1 MDCHAKARNDIIKPL
16 SIKINLTMNIFL
28 LLFTEILYRPIF
40 NLLIVF
46 LSVFGWNLWIAIIL
60 LTIVTR
66 LAMIKQ
72 TSIGNDMQ
80 KGMGDLQP
88 KLQEIQEKYKDDPKK
103 LSAET
108 MKVFKTQGKWPL
120 KWCLMMLIQIPVF
133 IWLFTVIRKI
143 SNNEIPAERLYSFFP
158 FGAKYLDPANINHM
172 FLGMDLLATKNIAL
186 TIIAAVF
193 TYLQMKLT
201 TLAKPATPTIP
212 GANTPDMSKMMWFMN
227 IFMVFM
233 IGSFVY
239 GTQTWIGLY
248 ITTTSIFSV
257 AQYSI
262 QYRALLKA
270 KWLEWRSKG
279 QNIIVK

>member
-1 MDCHAKARNDIIKPL
+1 
-16 SIKINLTMNIFL
+16 MNIFS

-40 NLLIVF
+40 NLMVVF
-46 LSVFGWNLWIAIIL
+46 LAIFWWNLWIAIIL
-60 LTIVTR
+60 LTVITR

-88 KLQEIQEKYKDDPKK
+88 KLQEIQEKYKDDPKQ

-108 MKVFKTQGKWPL
+108 MKVFKTHGKWPL
-120 KWCLMMLIQIPVF
+120 KGCLMMLIQIPVF

-143 SNNEIPAERLYSFFP
+143 SNNQIPAEWLYSFMP

-172 FLGMDLLATKNIAL
+172 FLGIDLLATKNIVL
-186 TIIAAVF
+186 TVVAAVF
-193 TYLQMKLT
+193 TFLQMKLT
-201 TLAKPATPTIP
+201 TIAKPMTPTIP
-212 GANTPDMSKMMWFMN
+212 GANTPDMWKMMWFMN

-239 GTQTWIGLY
+239 GTQAWVGLY
-248 ITTTSIFSV
+248 IATTSIFSV

-262 QYRALLKA
+262 QYRALLKV
-270 KWLEWRSKG
+270 KFLEWKNKG
-279 QNIIVK
+279 QNMIVGK

>member
-1 MDCHAKARNDIIKPL
+1 MEII
-16 SIKINLTMNIFL
+16 
-28 LLFTEILYRPIF
+28 YRPIF
-40 NLLIVF
+40 NIMVIF
-46 LSVFGWNLWIAIIL
+46 LAMFWGNLWVAIIL
-60 LTIVTR
+60 LTVITR

-72 TSIGNDMQ
+72 TSVGNDMQ
-80 KGMGDLQP
+80 KWMGDLQP
-88 KLQEIQEKYKDDPKK
+88 KLQEIQEKYKDDPKQ

-108 MKVFKTQGKWPL
+108 MKVFKTHGKWPL

-143 SNNEIPAERLYSFFP
+143 SSNEIPAEWLYNFMP

-172 FLGMDLLATKNIAL
+172 FLGIDLLATKNIVL
-186 TIIAAVF
+186 TVIAAVF

-201 TLAKPATPTIP
+201 TIAKPQAPSIP
-212 GANTPDMSKMMWFMN
+212 GANVPDMGKMMWFMN

-239 GTQTWIGLY
+239 WTQAWVGIYLA
-248 ITTTSIFSV
+248 TTSIFSV
-257 AQYSI
+257 VQYSI

-270 KWLEWRSKG
+270 KFLEWRSKG
-279 QNIIVK
+279 QNVIIGKK

>member
-1 MDCHAKARNDIIKPL
+1 M
-16 SIKINLTMNIFL
+16 
-28 LLFTEILYRPIF
+28 EVLYRPIF
-40 NLLIVF
+40 NVMVIF
-46 LSVFGWNLWIAIIL
+46 LAIFGGNLGIAIIL
-60 LTIVTR
+60 LTVITR
-66 LAMIKQ
+66 FAMIKQ

-80 KGMGDLQP
+80 KGMWDLQP

-108 MKVFKTQGKWPL
+108 MKVFKTDGKWPL

-133 IWLFTVIRKI
+133 IGLFTVIRKI
-143 SNNEIPAERLYSFFP
+143 SNNQIPTEWLYSFFP

-193 TYLQMKLT
+193 TFFQMKLT
-201 TLAKPATPTIP
+201 TLAKPMTPAIP
-212 GANTPDMSKMMWFMN
+212 GANTPDMGKMMGFMN

-239 GTQTWIGLY
+239 GTQAWVGLY
-248 ITTTSIFSV
+248 IATTSVFSV

-270 KWLEWRSKG
+270 KFLEWKSKG
-279 QNIIVK
+279 QNVIVGKK